1 MPVEEN
7 GVVFII
13 MKRGKDVSTD
23 FVTSLH
29 VITRI
34 RKKHENGIGSERSFA
49 VAVVNAWTRH
59 AVHRRHAHH
68 VVGTVICGCSI
79 VVFFHPRLVP
89 GMSIRAEE
97 KLIGNQICLPQMP
110 EQTVMPSLSDV
121 CCKTVTHPGRIR
133 ILRQIAVI
141 GIYGIFIV
149 FVVSGVRSN
158 VKNRDRYQE
167 QQTNQEPE
175 VSEPTKKYSDLD
187 NYEYDLVITRDTNV
201 LTYQGKHADEVD
213 LFIDPSTNQAYYLE
227 QSVLYQVVNG
237 VKQPVATPIQ
247 EIDITKL
254 TPTMIQTLLDESTLD
269 YTKQYAS
276 GIEEK
281 QYILSLP
288 HTYLFAL
295 KHNF

>member
-1 MPVEEN
+1 M
-7 GVVFII
+7 
-13 MKRGKDVSTD
+13 
-23 FVTSLH
+23 
-29 VITRI
+29 
-34 RKKHENGIGSERSFA
+34 
-49 VAVVNAWTRH
+49 
-59 AVHRRHAHH
+59 
-68 VVGTVICGCSI
+68 
-79 VVFFHPRLVP
+79 
-89 GMSIRAEE
+89 EE
-97 KLIGNQICLPQMP
+97 KNKEKQPNKIVSGWRKFKEIWSNPRGRALIL
-110 EQTVMPSLSDV
+110 L
-121 CCKTVTHPGRIR
+121 
-133 ILRQIAVI
+133 

-288 HTYLFAL
+288 AFMNLFYGSTISSNEIVTITTSMNGDIMEKVTIDLSGYSRYSEFGFTTFTIEFTYKNIDKVESFYID
-295 KHNF
+295 